1 MPDFTWIIVLLI
13 IGFIGSLSKRYIRA
27 GGKNETYKAPVFV
40 EEDPGN
46 PDPRMNREL
55 QDRYDE
61 EQSGLESTQ
70 TERKD
75 IWKKSEIRGDSR
87 NGGGRFHRKS
97 KREASPNQI
106 DYTHLTKKQLRE
118 GFIIG
123 EILNEKPRSKDPHP
137 AVRRYAHR
145 G

>member
-40 EEDPGN
+40 EEDSG
-46 PDPRMNREL
+46 DPAHRMNQESL
-55 QDRYDE
+55 DRYDE
-61 EQSGLESTQ
+61 GQSGMEIVP
-70 TERKD
+70 TERND
-75 IWKKSEIRGDSR
+75 IWKKSEIRGDRR
-87 NGGGRFHRKS
+87 NGGGRSHRKS

-137 AVRRYAHR
+137 TVKRYARR